1 MGPIANLEA
10 LIEFDGSTG
19 TALGGFGVSNVHVN
33 GVGDYTVTFDNPI
46 ASPDKVVV
54 PSTNQVQIT
63 RTLLTATTM
72 QIKLFDAAAAP
83 ADGNFMLEVW
93 EVYPPNQE
101 LPTVT
106 P

>member
-10 LIEFDGSTG
+10 LLEFDGATPA
-19 TALGGFGVSNVHVN
+19 ALGGFGVENVNVN
-33 GVGDYTVTFDNPI
+33 GVGDYTVTFTNPV
-46 ASPDKVVV
+46 ATPDKVVI
-54 PSTNQVQIT
+54 PSTSEVQIN

-72 QIKLFDAAAAP
+72 QITLFDAAGAAT
-83 ADGNFMLEVW
+83 DGNFMLQVW
-93 EVYPPNQE
+93 EVYPPNQT